1 MSNVTT
7 ESDKQKTVK
16 SELLR
21 LASTQKGNLYIRDIR
36 EAAYDLAE
44 SLSRLASELESAD
57 LLIGGHGGPLIEQHL
72 IVCEMIELSK
82 KLELTKYL

>member
-1 MSNVTT
+1 MTT
-7 ESDKQKTVK
+7 ESNNPKTVK

-21 LASTQKGNLYIRDIR
+21 LASTQKGNLYVRDIR
-36 EAAYDLAE
+36 EAAYDLGE
-44 SLSRLASELESAD
+44 SLARLASELESAD

-72 IVCEMIELSK
+72 IVCEMMELAK